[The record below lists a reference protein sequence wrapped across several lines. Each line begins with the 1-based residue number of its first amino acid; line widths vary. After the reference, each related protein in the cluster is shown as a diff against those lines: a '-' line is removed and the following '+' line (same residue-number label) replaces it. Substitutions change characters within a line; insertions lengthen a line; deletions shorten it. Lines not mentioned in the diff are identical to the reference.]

1 MLKGLGRKNMFDLN
15 TFCILLAEAP
25 ADGAAN
31 PTDTTDLL
39 WAFAP
44 WILIGVL
51 FWFIMIRPQKQKADE
66 MKLMLQNLKKN
77 DRVVMTSGIYGTIV
91 NAPKDS
97 DEVTVKVDESN
108 NTRLRV
114 QRNSISR
121 VITTDT
127 TNAETES

>member
-1 MLKGLGRKNMFDLN
+1 MFDLN
-15 TFCILLAEAP
+15 TLCILLAQTKAEEP
-25 ADGAAN
+25 ASLPDGTSAI
-31 PTDTTDLL
+31 L
-39 WAFAP
+39 AFVP
-44 WILIGVL
+44 WILIGAL
-51 FWFIMIRPQKQKADE
+51 FWVMMIRPQKRKADE

-114 QRNSISR
+114 QRNAISR
-121 VITTDT
+121 VITADT
-127 TNAETES
+127 ANVETES